1 MRTSRAWSLALYALC
16 AGGLVVALALTIG
29 EAGAGRPLVVTGIVH
44 RETAGVVRIEAD
56 VRNRTDVPR
65 CPEMRAAVRDRESR
79 DLAEVRATPLRGD
92 GAIPPGVTV
101 RFGARID
108 DLTRQELDEEL
119 SDVVI
124 YVYEPH
130 RCPR

>member
-1 MRTSRAWSLALYALC
+1 MRATAGWSMVLYALC
-16 AGGLVVALALTIG
+16 AVGVAVAVTLTVG
-29 EAGAGRPLVVTGIVH
+29 EARAGDPLRVSAVMHREVDGVVTV
-44 RETAGVVRIEAD
+44 EAD

-79 DLAEVRATPLRGD
+79 DLAEVRATALDGD
-92 GAIPPGVTV
+92 GSIPPGATV

-108 DLTRQELDEEL
+108 DLPRRELREAL

-124 YVYEPH
+124 YVYEPR
-130 RCPR
+130 RCPG

>member
-1 MRTSRAWSLALYALC
+1 MT
-16 AGGLVVALALTIG
+16 V
-29 EAGAGRPLVVTGIVH
+29 
-44 RETAGVVRIEAD
+44 EAD
-56 VRNRTDVPR
+56 VRNRTDVER
-65 CPEMRAAVRDRESR
+65 CPEMRAAVRDRERR
-79 DLAEVRATPLRGD
+79 DLALVPALPLGGD
-92 GAIPPGVTV
+92 GSIPPGATV

-108 DLTRQELDEEL
+108 DLTRRELDEEL

>member
-1 MRTSRAWSLALYALC
+1 MRAKGLWSVAIYALC
-16 AGGLVVALALTIG
+16 GAGLLVAVLLTVG
-29 EAGAGRPLVVTGIVH
+29 EARAGDPLRVSRVEHREEGRVVTV
-44 RETAGVVRIEAD
+44 EAD

-79 DLAEVRATPLRGD
+79 DLAEVRATPLD
-92 GAIPPGVTV
+92 GEGSIPPGATV

-108 DLTRQELDEEL
+108 DLTRRELDEEL

-130 RCPR
+130 RCAG

>member
-1 MRTSRAWSLALYALC
+1 MRGRSVWSLVLYALC
-16 AGGLVVALALTIG
+16 GVGLLIAVLLTAG
-29 EAGAGRPLVVTGIVH
+29 EARAGDPLQVSGVVH
-44 RETAGVVRIEAD
+44 RETGSAVTVEAD
-56 VRNRTDVPR
+56 VRNRTDGPR

-79 DLAEVRATPLRGD
+79 DLAEVRATPLHGD
-92 GAIPPGVTV
+92 GSIPPGAMV

-108 DLTRQELDEEL
+108 DLTRRELDEEL

-130 RCPR
+130 RCAG